1 MRPRK
6 SSLPSLSDA
15 QQTIRLARRQPA
27 RRIAAYTV
35 LATFIGVFL
44 VLGFGHGYT
53 KAWEQLEVKGQ
64 YRLLHSMILCPVSLD
79 LPEMHA
85 DVLLPVLANARLQRV
100 VIRPLIRE
108 NHHSH
113 NGWSRNP

>member
-1 MRPRK
+1 MRSRT
-6 SSLPSLSDA
+6 SSLLNLSDA
-15 QQTIRLARRQPA
+15 QQAIHLARRQPA

-64 YRLLHSMILCPVSLD
+64 YQLLHSIILRLVSLV
-79 LPEMHA
+79 LLEMHA

-100 VIRPLIRE
+100 LI
-108 NHHSH
+108 SPF
-113 NGWSRNP
+113 NP